1 MCNHVFMGHADG
13 VTCMRCGLRMTTDEY
28 MAYLKIA
35 YHNLTTLHRN
45 LVHDAGWFGNH
56 EQLGDWY
63 NQISDQLD
71 DLTETGIALG
81 IAEPSIKDAVLAYS
95 GDIITCEPR
104 ELQETLRMTQDIF
117 HRIIDMMQDAEK
129 TVPAAIANKLQE
141 YEYHWNKEANYKIA
155 HAIGSAGRGGP
166 VVEDDDD

>member
-1 MCNHVFMGHADG
+1 MNEVQK
-13 VTCMRCGLRMTTDEY
+13 LL
-28 MAYLKIA
+28 AYLKIA

-71 DLTETGIALG
+71 DLTEAGIALG

-104 ELQETLRMTQDIF
+104 ELPETLRMTQDIF

-129 TVPAAIANKLQE
+129 TAPAAVANKLQE

-155 HAIGSAGRGGP
+155 HAIGSDGRGGP

>member
-1 MCNHVFMGHADG
+1 MNEFQK
-13 VTCMRCGLRMTTDEY
+13 LL
-28 MAYLKIA
+28 AYLKIA

-63 NQISDQLD
+63 GQISDQLD

-81 IAEPSIKDAVLAYS
+81 FAEPSIKDAVLTYS
-95 GDIITCEPR
+95 GDVITCEPR
-104 ELQETLRMTQDIF
+104 ELSETLRMTQDIF

-129 TVPAAIANKLQE
+129 TVPAAVANKLQE
-141 YEYHWNKEANYKIA
+141 YEYYWNKEANYKIA
-155 HAIGSAGRGGP
+155 HAIGSGTSRGGP
-166 VVEDDDD
+166 ASVEDDYD

>member
-1 MCNHVFMGHADG
+1 MDNFQKLICF
-13 VTCMRCGLRMTTDEY
+13 
-28 MAYLKIA
+28 LKIA

-71 DLTETGIALG
+71 DLTETGIALD
-81 IAEPSIKDAVLAYS
+81 IAEPSIKDAVLFYS
-95 GDIITCEPR
+95 GDVITCEPR
-104 ELQETLRMTQDIF
+104 ELPETLRMTQDIF

-129 TVPAAIANKLQE
+129 TVPAAVSNKLQE

-155 HAIGSAGRGGP
+155 HAIGSTVRGGP

>member
-1 MCNHVFMGHADG
+1 M
-13 VTCMRCGLRMTTDEY
+13 DEY
-28 MAYLKIA
+28 KKLLMYLKIA

-63 NQISDQLD
+63 GQISDQLD
-71 DLTETGIALG
+71 DLTETGIALDF
-81 IAEPSIKDAVLAYS
+81 AEPSIKDAVLAYS
-95 GDIITCEPR
+95 GDVITCEPR
-104 ELQETLRMTQDIF
+104 ELPETLRMTQDIF
-117 HRIIDMMQDAEK
+117 HRIIDMMQGAEK
-129 TVPAAIANKLQE
+129 TVPAAVASKLQE

-155 HAIGSAGRGGP
+155 HAIGSDGRGGH

>member
-1 MCNHVFMGHADG
+1 MA
-13 VTCMRCGLRMTTDEY
+13 EY
-28 MAYLKIA
+28 QKLLMYLKIA

-104 ELQETLRMTQDIF
+104 ELPETLRIAKSILLQAS
-117 HRIIDMMQDAEK
+117 DMMQAAEGN
-129 TVPAAIANKLQE
+129 VPAAVANKLQE

>member
-1 MCNHVFMGHADG
+1 MDDFQK
-13 VTCMRCGLRMTTDEY
+13 LL
-28 MAYLKIA
+28 AYLKIA

-81 IAEPSIKDAVLAYS
+81 FAEPSIKDAVLAYS

-104 ELQETLRMTQDIF
+104 ELSETLRIAKSILLQAS
-117 HRIIDMMQDAEK
+117 DMMQAAEGN
-129 TVPAAIANKLQE
+129 VPAAVANKLQE
-141 YEYHWNKEANYKIA
+141 YEYHWNKETNYKIA
-155 HAIGSAGRGGP
+155 HAIGNGESRGGP
-166 VVEDDDD
+166 AVEDDDD

>member
-1 MCNHVFMGHADG
+1 MNEVQK
-13 VTCMRCGLRMTTDEY
+13 LL
-28 MAYLKIA
+28 AYLKIA

-63 NQISDQLD
+63 GQISDQLD

-81 IAEPSIKDAVLAYS
+81 FAEPSIKDAVLAYS
-95 GDIITCEPR
+95 GDVITCEPR
-104 ELQETLRMTQDIF
+104 ELSDTLRIAKSILLQAA
-117 HRIIDMMQDAEK
+117 DMMQAAEG
-129 TVPAAIANKLQE
+129 TVPAAVANKLQE

-155 HAIGSAGRGGP
+155 HALGSGTGRGGP
-166 VVEDDDD
+166 ASVEDDDD

>member
-1 MCNHVFMGHADG
+1 MA
-13 VTCMRCGLRMTTDEY
+13 EY
-28 MAYLKIA
+28 QKLLAYLKIA

-81 IAEPSIKDAVLAYS
+81 IAEPSIKDAVLAFS
-95 GDIITCEPR
+95 GDVISCEPR
-104 ELQETLRMTQDIF
+104 ELPETLRIAQSILLQAS
-117 HRIIDMMQDAEK
+117 DMMQAAEGN
-129 TVPAAIANKLQE
+129 VPAAVANKLQE

-155 HAIGSAGRGGP
+155 HAIGSTGRGGP
-166 VVEDDDD
+166 VVEDEDD

>member
-1 MCNHVFMGHADG
+1 MIIINEFQK
-13 VTCMRCGLRMTTDEY
+13 LLS
-28 MAYLKIA
+28 YLKIA

-95 GDIITCEPR
+95 GDVITCEPR
-104 ELQETLRMTQDIF
+104 ELPETLRMTQDIF

>member
-1 MCNHVFMGHADG
+1 
-13 VTCMRCGLRMTTDEY
+13 MTEY
-28 MAYLKIA
+28 QKLLMYLKIA

-71 DLTETGIALG
+71 DLTETGITLG
-81 IAEPSIKDAVLAYS
+81 FAEPSIKDAVLAYS
-95 GDIITCEPR
+95 GDVITCEPR
-104 ELQETLRMTQDIF
+104 ELPETLRTAQGIF
-117 HRIIDMMQDAEK
+117 HRVVDMMQDAEK
-129 TVPAAIANKLQE
+129 AVPAAVANKLQE
-141 YEYHWNKEANYKIA
+141 YEYHWNKEANYKID

>member
-1 MCNHVFMGHADG
+1 MNEVQK
-13 VTCMRCGLRMTTDEY
+13 LL
-28 MAYLKIA
+28 AYLKIA

-81 IAEPSIKDAVLAYS
+81 FAEPSIKDAVLTYS
-95 GDIITCEPR
+95 GDVVTCEPR
-104 ELQETLRMTQDIF
+104 ELPETLQTAQSIF
-117 HRIIDMMQDAEK
+117 HRIIDLMQDAEK
-129 TVPAAIANKLQE
+129 TVPAAVANKLQE

-155 HAIGSAGRGGP
+155 HAIGNGAGRGSP
-166 VVEDDDD
+166 VVEDDDE

>member
-1 MCNHVFMGHADG
+1 MNEFQK
-13 VTCMRCGLRMTTDEY
+13 LL
-28 MAYLKIA
+28 AYLKIA

-63 NQISDQLD
+63 GQISDQLD

-81 IAEPSIKDAVLAYS
+81 FAEPSIKDAVLAYS
-95 GDIITCEPR
+95 SDIITCEPR
-104 ELQETLRMTQDIF
+104 ELPETLRMTQDIF

-129 TVPAAIANKLQE
+129 AVPAAVANKLQE
-141 YEYHWNKEANYKIA
+141 YEYHWNKEANYKIT
-155 HAIGSAGRGGP
+155 HAIGSAGRSGP

>member
-1 MCNHVFMGHADG
+1 MNEIQK
-13 VTCMRCGLRMTTDEY
+13 LL
-28 MAYLKIA
+28 AYLKIA

-45 LVHDAGWFGNH
+45 LVHDAGWLGNH

-71 DLTETGIALG
+71 DLTETGITLG

-95 GDIITCEPR
+95 GDVITCEPR
-104 ELQETLRMTQDIF
+104 ELPETLRIAKSILLQAA
-117 HRIIDMMQDAEK
+117 DMMQAAEG

>member
-1 MCNHVFMGHADG
+1 MNEFQKLICF
-13 VTCMRCGLRMTTDEY
+13 
-28 MAYLKIA
+28 LKIA

-63 NQISDQLD
+63 SQISDQLD
-71 DLTETGIALG
+71 DLVETGLSMG
-81 IAEPSIKDAVLAYS
+81 FAEPSIKDAVLAYS

-104 ELQETLRMTQDIF
+104 ELPETLRITQNILLKAA
-117 HRIIDMMQDAEK
+117 DMMRAAEGI
-129 TVPAAIANKLQE
+129 VPAAAVNKLQE
-141 YEYHWNKEANYKIA
+141 YEYYWNKEANYKIA

>member
-1 MCNHVFMGHADG
+1 MNEFQK
-13 VTCMRCGLRMTTDEY
+13 LL
-28 MAYLKIA
+28 AYLKIA

-63 NQISDQLD
+63 GQISDQLD
-71 DLTETGIALG
+71 DLTETGIALD

-104 ELQETLRMTQDIF
+104 ELSDTLRIAQSILLQAA
-117 HRIIDMMQDAEK
+117 DMMQAAEG
-129 TVPAAIANKLQE
+129 TVPAAVANKLQE

>member
-1 MCNHVFMGHADG
+1 MNEIQK
-13 VTCMRCGLRMTTDEY
+13 LL
-28 MAYLKIA
+28 AYLKIA

-63 NQISDQLD
+63 GQISDQLD

-95 GDIITCEPR
+95 GDVITCEPR
-104 ELQETLRMTQDIF
+104 ELTDTLRMTQDIF

-129 TVPAAIANKLQE
+129 TVPAAVANKLQE
-141 YEYHWNKEANYKIA
+141 YEYYWNKEANYKIA
-155 HAIGSAGRGGP
+155 RALGSSTGRGGP
-166 VVEDDDD
+166 ASVEDDDD

>member
-1 MCNHVFMGHADG
+1 
-13 VTCMRCGLRMTTDEY
+13 MTEY
-28 MAYLKIA
+28 QKLLMYLKIA

-56 EQLGDWY
+56 EQLGEWY
-63 NQISDQLD
+63 GQLSDQLD

-81 IAEPSIKDAVLAYS
+81 FAEPTIKDAVLAYS
-95 GDIITCEPR
+95 GDVITCEPR
-104 ELQETLRMTQDIF
+104 ELSETLRMTQGIF

-155 HAIGSAGRGGP
+155 HALGGGEGRGGP

>member
-1 MCNHVFMGHADG
+1 MNEVQK
-13 VTCMRCGLRMTTDEY
+13 LL
-28 MAYLKIA
+28 AYLKIA

-95 GDIITCEPR
+95 GDVITCEPR
-104 ELQETLRMTQDIF
+104 ELPETLRIAKSILLQAS
-117 HRIIDMMQDAEK
+117 DMMQAAEGN
-129 TVPAAIANKLQE
+129 VPAAVDNKLQE

-155 HAIGSAGRGGP
+155 HAVGSAGRGGP

>member
-1 MCNHVFMGHADG
+1 
-13 VTCMRCGLRMTTDEY
+13 MTEIQKLL
-28 MAYLKIA
+28 AYLKIA

-104 ELQETLRMTQDIF
+104 ELPETLRMTQDIF
-117 HRIIDMMQDAEK
+117 HRIIDMMPDAEK

-166 VVEDDDD
+166 AVEDDDD

>member
-1 MCNHVFMGHADG
+1 
-13 VTCMRCGLRMTTDEY
+13 MTEY
-28 MAYLKIA
+28 QKLLAYLKIA

-56 EQLGDWY
+56 EQLGEWY
-63 NQISDQLD
+63 GQISDQLD
-71 DLTETGIALG
+71 DLTETGITLG

-95 GDIITCEPR
+95 GDVVTCEPG
-104 ELQETLRMTQDIF
+104 ELPETLRTAQGIF

-129 TVPAAIANKLQE
+129 TVPAAVANKLQE

-155 HAIGSAGRGGP
+155 HAIGNGESRGGP

>member
-1 MCNHVFMGHADG
+1 MNEFQK
-13 VTCMRCGLRMTTDEY
+13 LL
-28 MAYLKIA
+28 AYLKIA

-104 ELQETLRMTQDIF
+104 ELPETLRMTQDIF

-129 TVPAAIANKLQE
+129 TAPAAIANKLQE

-155 HAIGSAGRGGP
+155 HAIGNGAGRGGP

>member
-1 MCNHVFMGHADG
+1 
-13 VTCMRCGLRMTTDEY
+13 MTEY
-28 MAYLKIA
+28 QKLVCFLKIA

-95 GDIITCEPR
+95 GDVITCEPR
-104 ELQETLRMTQDIF
+104 ELPETLHMTQDIF

-129 TVPAAIANKLQE
+129 TVPAAVANKLQE
-141 YEYHWNKEANYKIA
+141 YEYHWNKEANSKIA
-155 HAIGSAGRGGP
+155 HALGSGAGRGGP

>member
-1 MCNHVFMGHADG
+1 MNEVQK
-13 VTCMRCGLRMTTDEY
+13 LL
-28 MAYLKIA
+28 AYLKIA

-56 EQLGDWY
+56 EQLGEWY
-63 NQISDQLD
+63 GQLSDQLD

-81 IAEPSIKDAVLAYS
+81 FAEPTIKDAVLAYS
-95 GDIITCEPR
+95 GDVITCEPR
-104 ELQETLRMTQDIF
+104 ELSETLRMTQGIF
-117 HRIIDMMQDAEK
+117 HRIIELMQDAEK

-155 HAIGSAGRGGP
+155 HAIGNGAGRGGP
-166 VVEDDDD
+166 ASVEDDDD

>member
-1 MCNHVFMGHADG
+1 MN
-13 VTCMRCGLRMTTDEY
+13 EY
-28 MAYLKIA
+28 QKLLAYLKIA

-71 DLTETGIALG
+71 DLTEAGIALG

-104 ELQETLRMTQDIF
+104 ELSETLRIAKSILLQAS
-117 HRIIDMMQDAEK
+117 DMMQAAEGN
-129 TVPAAIANKLQE
+129 VPAAVANKLQE

-155 HAIGSAGRGGP
+155 HAIGNGESRGGP
-166 VVEDDDD
+166 AVEDDDD

>member
-1 MCNHVFMGHADG
+1 MNEVQK
-13 VTCMRCGLRMTTDEY
+13 LL
-28 MAYLKIA
+28 AYLKIA

-71 DLTETGIALG
+71 DLTEAGIALG

-95 GDIITCEPR
+95 SDIITCEPR
-104 ELQETLRMTQDIF
+104 ELPETLRMTQGIF
-117 HRIIDMMQDAEK
+117 HRIIDLMQDAEK
-129 TVPAAIANKLQE
+129 TVPAAVANKLQE

-155 HAIGSAGRGGP
+155 HAIGSGTSRGGP
-166 VVEDDDD
+166 ASVEDDDD

>member
-1 MCNHVFMGHADG
+1 MNDFQK
-13 VTCMRCGLRMTTDEY
+13 LL
-28 MAYLKIA
+28 AYLKIA

-63 NQISDQLD
+63 SQISDQLD
-71 DLTETGIALG
+71 DLTETGISLG
-81 IAEPSIKDAVLAYS
+81 FAEPSIKDAVLAYS

-104 ELQETLRMTQDIF
+104 ELSETLRMTQSIF
-117 HRIIDMMQDAEK
+117 HRIIDLMQDAGK
-129 TVPAAIANKLQE
+129 VVPATVVNKLQE

-155 HAIGSAGRGGP
+155 RALGSGAGRGGP

>member
-1 MCNHVFMGHADG
+1 
-13 VTCMRCGLRMTTDEY
+13 MTEY
-28 MAYLKIA
+28 QKLLAYLKIA

-95 GDIITCEPR
+95 GDVITRAPR
-104 ELQETLRMTQDIF
+104 ALPETLRMPQDIF

-129 TVPAAIANKLQE
+129 TVPAAIANKIQE

-155 HAIGSAGRGGP
+155 HAIGNGESRGGP
-166 VVEDDDD
+166 AVEDDDD

>member
-1 MCNHVFMGHADG
+1 MNEVQK
-13 VTCMRCGLRMTTDEY
+13 LL
-28 MAYLKIA
+28 AYLKIA

-71 DLTETGIALG
+71 DLTEEGIALG

-95 GDIITCEPR
+95 GDVITCEPR
-104 ELQETLRMTQDIF
+104 ELPETLRMTQDIF

-166 VVEDDDD
+166 AVEDDDD

>member
-1 MCNHVFMGHADG
+1 M
-13 VTCMRCGLRMTTDEY
+13 DEFQKLL
-28 MAYLKIA
+28 AYLKIA

-56 EQLGDWY
+56 EQLGEWY
-63 NQISDQLD
+63 GQISDQLD
-71 DLTETGIALG
+71 DLMETGIALG

-95 GDIITCEPR
+95 GDVITCEPR
-104 ELQETLRMTQDIF
+104 ELPETLRMTQDIF

-129 TVPAAIANKLQE
+129 TAPAAIANKLQE

-166 VVEDDDD
+166 TVEDDDD

>member
-1 MCNHVFMGHADG
+1 MNEVQK
-13 VTCMRCGLRMTTDEY
+13 LL
-28 MAYLKIA
+28 AYLKIA

-95 GDIITCEPR
+95 GDVITCEPR
-104 ELQETLRMTQDIF
+104 ELPETLRMTQDIF

-129 TVPAAIANKLQE
+129 TAPAAVANKLQE

-155 HAIGSAGRGGP
+155 RAIGSGTGRGGHAS
-166 VVEDDDD
+166 VEDDDD

>member
-1 MCNHVFMGHADG
+1 MNDFQKLICF
-13 VTCMRCGLRMTTDEY
+13 
-28 MAYLKIA
+28 LKIA

-63 NQISDQLD
+63 GQISDQLD

-95 GDIITCEPR
+95 GDVITCEPR
-104 ELQETLRMTQDIF
+104 ELPETLRMTQDIF
-117 HRIIDMMQDAEK
+117 HRIVDLMQVAES
-129 TVPAAIANKLQE
+129 TVPAAVANKLQE

-155 HAIGSAGRGGP
+155 HAIGIAGRGGHI
-166 VVEDDDD
+166 VEDDDD

>member
-1 MCNHVFMGHADG
+1 MNEVQK
-13 VTCMRCGLRMTTDEY
+13 LL
-28 MAYLKIA
+28 AYLKIA

-95 GDIITCEPR
+95 GDVITCEPR
-104 ELQETLRMTQDIF
+104 ELPETLRMTQDIF
-117 HRIIDMMQDAEK
+117 HRIIDLMQDAEK
-129 TVPAAIANKLQE
+129 TAPAAIANKLQE

-155 HAIGSAGRGGP
+155 HAIGSTVRGGP